1 MLKVVAGGMDE
12 YYDFHVNKLSQIEN
26 IGNVQ
31 STFIM
36 GVIKEGPV
44 RI

>member
-1 MLKVVAGGMDE
+1 MDE

-26 IGNVQ
+26 IGNLQ

-36 GVIKEGPV
+36 GVIKETFA
-44 RI
+44 